1 MKCRIGNHERACLV
15 LVLASLVLSL
25 SAPVGAVPPE
35 RKHYATIFVVKNFA
49 ELPLTAIFDCMSFTR
64 TEVCLRDGA
73 CGTFRFTEEGRRQ
86 NRWEAEIEF
95 VDDSGEEDELVHAT
109 VRGITENV
117 ARGSSISG
125 TALLERAGV
134 VTNTGVAGTQTN
146 KRMCQEFADLDSE

>member
-1 MKCRIGNHERACLV
+1 MKSEIGNYRPACLIV
-15 LVLASLVLSL
+15 VLASLMLSL
-25 SAPVGAVPPE
+25 SVPAGAVPPE
-35 RKHYATIFVVKNFA
+35 RKHYATVFVVNNFA

-64 TEVCLRDGA
+64 IELCLRDGA

-117 ARGSSISG
+117 AQGSSISG

-146 KRMCQEFADLDSE
+146 KRMCQEFADLDSQ